1 MVAKSPE
8 QIFIQRYFLF
18 GTIRDLLPFEMLMKI
33 FARARNM
40 EGKKPERKR
49 LSSSNACQRYFVQY
63 VSARWGGVKGPV
75 FYSLCSFFLGY
86 KAKAYVRYGRKTCWN
101 VSEREYFHLHWIPFP
116 GKGRSYSTL

>member
-8 QIFIQRYFLF
+8 QIFIQSYFLF

-49 LSSSNACQRYFVQY
+49 LSSSSACQRYLV
-63 VSARWGGVKGPV
+63 RDGGVKGPV
-75 FYSLCSFFLGY
+75 SYSLCSNFRMQSKSLRQ
-86 KAKAYVRYGRKTCWN
+86 VWEEN
-101 VSEREYFHLHWIPFP
+101 
-116 GKGRSYSTL
+116 TLECK

>member
-63 VSARWGGVKGPV
+63 VSTRWGVSRDRYFTV
-75 FYSLCSFFLGY
+75 CVHFFLGY

-101 VSEREYFHLHWIPFP
+101 VSEREYFHLHWIQFP